1 MIIGTFWHVDGDNV
15 KHKWGKNTGGTL
27 GYVHDWMEI
36 KRVSNFQLWYS
47 QSKQVQEEEHGDV
60 HPILL
65 LSSGDQKSCK
75 LWETKIVSIG

>member
-1 MIIGTFWHVDGDNV
+1 
-15 KHKWGKNTGGTL
+15 
-27 GYVHDWMEI
+27 MEI
-36 KRVSNFQLWYS
+36 KRVSNFQQMLYS

-75 LWETKIVSIG
+75 RWKTKIVSIG

>member
-1 MIIGTFWHVDGDNV
+1 
-15 KHKWGKNTGGTL
+15 
-27 GYVHDWMEI
+27 MEI
-36 KRVSNFQLWYS
+36 KRVSNFQQMWYS

-75 LWETKIVSIG
+75 RWKTKIVSIG